1 MKAYHW
7 FTRYD
12 LTEENLRIPHAL
24 VFGGNQINTPIY
36 YHDPTVRSDTPHFI
50 FQYTLSGEAI
60 FRYKGEEQVLSA
72 GKAFFCNSH
81 DADMAYYYPPDG
93 TKTYEMLFCCLCG
106 NLDIYEDLVRLYG
119 RVFELAPENEAI
131 TQFLNYR
138 VKSHYTKLL
147 DMHVSESFR
156 MATCLMKNLI
166 KSQENVQAKPTS
178 ALIDKVNVYLQENIE
193 EKFSIKQLAEMLS
206 VSASHLSREFKSE
219 TGLSPQKH
227 MDILRMNHAAK
238 LISINQLSVKETA
251 YRMGFDNPAHFVR
264 SFKRVHGETP
274 GSLKK

>member
-7 FTRYD
+7 FIRYD
-12 LTEENLRIPHAL
+12 LPEEDLKVPHAL

-36 YHDPTVRSDTPHFI
+36 YHDASVRSDTPHFI
-50 FQYTLSGEAI
+50 FQYTISGEAI
-60 FRYKGEEQVLSA
+60 FRYKGEEHVLSA
-72 GKAFFCNSH
+72 GKAFLCNSH

-106 NLDIYEDLVRLYG
+106 NLDFYEDVVRLYG
-119 RVFELAPENEAI
+119 RVFELTLDNEAI

-138 VKSHYTKLL
+138 VKSHYTKFIE
-147 DMHVSESFR
+147 MNISESFG
-156 MATCLMKNLI
+156 MASCLIKNLI
-166 KSQENVQAKPTS
+166 KSRESVQEKSTS
-178 ALIDKVNVYLQENIE
+178 TLVDKMNVYLQENIE
-193 EKFSIKQLAEMLS
+193 EKFSIKHLAETLG
-206 VSASHLSREFKSE
+206 VSASHLTREFKHE

-238 LISINQLSVKETA
+238 LIMSSQLSVKETA